1 MTYTTKQKKVR
12 VQMIR
17 WEKFK
22 NLISRRWKTIKWFSM
37 ELIKVGSNEKSFF
50 SKKRI
55 MEMIAFTS
63 GETTLLSFFFYNISR
78 LSTMDAIAIATV
90 FFAVAGYTLK
100 KTEEAKKA
108 YINDNKEN
116 NLKDPE

>member
-1 MTYTTKQKKVR
+1 MT
-12 VQMIR
+12 R

-22 NLISRRWKTIKWFSM
+22 DIISKKWDTLKWLIK
-37 ELIKVGSNEKSFF
+37 ELIKVASNEKSFF

-78 LSTMDAIAIATV
+78 LSTMEAIAIATV
-90 FFAVAGYTLK
+90 FFSVAGYTLN
-100 KTEEAKKA
+100 KTEAAKKN

-116 NLKDPE
+116 NLKDTE

>member
-1 MTYTTKQKKVR
+1 MT
-12 VQMIR
+12 R

-22 NLISRRWKTIKWFSM
+22 NLISRRWGTIKWFSM
-37 ELIKVGSNEKSFF
+37 ELIKVGSNQKSFF

-55 MEMIAFTS
+55 MEIIAFTS
-63 GETTLLSFFFYNISR
+63 GEVSLLSFFFYNISR
-78 LSTMDAIAIATV
+78 LSTMDAIAVATV

-100 KTEEAKKA
+100 KTEEAKQI
-108 YINDNKEN
+108 YINDNKES